1 MKLRTNSILAVAVL
15 GTLIACS
22 GAPKPETAPAKAP
35 AAADTVAVKKDTL
48 VTSKDRYSYALG
60 MDMGRA
66 IKNVDADI
74 DKELFLK
81 SLRDQMEG
89 NPLLLSD
96 SQAEK
101 ALQELVMQMQQERE
115 KKAQAEAR
123 AALDSQKVFLE
134 RNKAVEGVIATASGL
149 QYKYLVKAA
158 DSTAKS
164 PKLTDKVRVHYVG
177 TLLNGTE
184 FDSSIKRGEPLVFP
198 VNAVI
203 KGWQELLTLM
213 KVGEKV
219 EAWIPSELGYGA
231 DGAAPVIPGNA
242 LLVFQVELLGIVS
255 EEPAVDTAAVKADS
269 AASAVK
275 PMSKADSL
283 AAVKA
288 AKKAEQ
294 DSIKAAKKAKAD
306 SLAAVKKAKAD
317 SIAAAKKAK
326 ADSLAA
332 AKKAK
337 ADSLAAVKAA
347 KKATQDSLKAV
358 QKAKADSVK
367 AAKKAVQ
374 DSIKAAKKA
383 KADSLAAVKKAKAD
397 SLAAAKKAKA
407 DSLAAV
413 KAAKKAEQDSLAA
426 AKKAAADKAAAE
438 KAAAD
443 KAAADKAAAEK
454 AAADKAAADKAAADK
469 AAADKA
475 AADKAVADKV
485 AADKAAADKAAAE
498 KAAAEKAAAD
508 KAAAEKAKEPA
519 KK

>member
-413 KAAKKAEQDSLAA
+413 KASKKAEQDSLAA

-475 AADKAVADKV
+475 AADKAAADK
-485 AADKAAADKAAAE
+485 AAAEKAAADKAAAD

>member
-81 SLRDQMEG
+81 SLRDRMEG

-134 RNKAVEGVIATASGL
+134 KNKAAEGVIATASGL

-255 EEPAVDTAAVKADS
+255 EEPAVDSAAVKADS
-269 AASAVK
+269 AASNVK

-294 DSIKAAKKAKAD
+294 DSIKAAKKAE
-306 SLAAVKKAKAD
+306 
-317 SIAAAKKAK
+317 
-326 ADSLAA
+326 
-332 AKKAK
+332 
-337 ADSLAAVKAA
+337 
-347 KKATQDSLKAV
+347 
-358 QKAKADSVK
+358 
-367 AAKKAVQ
+367 Q

-407 DSLAAV
+407 DSVAAAKKAKADSLAAV

-426 AKKAAADKAAAE
+426 AD
-438 KAAAD
+438 
-443 KAAADKAAAEK
+443 K

-475 AADKAVADKV
+475 AADKA
-485 AADKAAADKAAAE
+485 AADKAAADKAAAD
-498 KAAAEKAAAD
+498 KAAADKAAADKAAADKAAADKAAADKAAADKAAAD

>member
-269 AASAVK
+269 AAAAVK
-275 PMSKADSL
+275 PMS
-283 AAVKA
+283 
-288 AKKAEQ
+288 
-294 DSIKAAKKAKAD
+294 
-306 SLAAVKKAKAD
+306 
-317 SIAAAKKAK
+317 
-326 ADSLAA
+326 
-332 AKKAK
+332 
-337 ADSLAAVKAA
+337 
-347 KKATQDSLKAV
+347 
-358 QKAKADSVK
+358 
-367 AAKKAVQ
+367 
-374 DSIKAAKKA
+374 
-383 KADSLAAVKKAKAD
+383 
-397 SLAAAKKAKA
+397 KA

-443 KAAADKAAAEK
+443 KAAADKAAADKAAAEK
-454 AAADKAAADKAAADK
+454 AAADKAAADKAAAEK

-475 AADKAVADKV
+475 AAEKAAADKV